1 MINNTLFNRVYLL
14 FILLNTQC
22 LTLKL
27 RSIQLNMYMTTSFDF
42 CMRYL
47 TRNSMTGCSSHKSGN
62 RGRLIDISSLNQLL
76 SYKYSY
82 PIIVLVPSRKDILDF
97 AIFHAPMI
105 VGILIDGKIMNTT
118 NNHHF
123 TEVNNCPENLI
134 DLSISTNCSIRKNKY
149 GIDFRGIS
157 IDKPIFLLTNQ
168 TIVDDLRKISYL
180 YNQQQISKGK
190 YINVHMKSYAYGIKN
205 AQICNRRSKST
216 YFGEAYFK
224 HYSIKCRSP
233 MINIVWSIF
242 NAISIKNTRPPKSV
256 IIFYTKFDFFS
267 IFQPTNAGAQS
278 TAFGVVTLFGLAWL
292 LGRINLSQLL
302 ISNNNNKDIVFLF
315 INGENWNYYGTL
327 ELSKIILEKRFPY
340 KIDKSS
346 NEDNLHPIESEHID
360 IMINIDQLGIN
371 HNHTYILYDNTHP
384 FLEKFKE
391 VSSTSITFEQISNR
405 LNSLNDFRLLNIS
418 TLAILTNAYENM
430 NPFYNSYQDTLI
442 HIKDYSSIEYHIYIL
457 LKTIC
462 SYFNLL
468 ICVNELS
475 IDIKQILNDRI
486 QALFDCFLRSN
497 CSNLILK
504 TNETSIFYF
513 KEILNNMKEK
523 FSFLQPVL
531 HQSDVKK
538 YINNHFFDASSYIHD
553 ILLNWIAIRTTN
565 ISEILCNEIGDIF
578 QYKIYQKSTETCL
591 YGSVNSI
598 NLIRNID
605 ELIDD
610 RIIFTS
616 NYDEPELL
624 VYMIDE
630 TKKDII
636 MLICGI
642 ILFICGFILTYFLKN
657 LLSVIV
663 NNEDTF

>member
-1 MINNTLFNRVYLL
+1 
-14 FILLNTQC
+14 
-22 LTLKL
+22 
-27 RSIQLNMYMTTSFDF
+27 
-42 CMRYL
+42 
-47 TRNSMTGCSSHKSGN
+47 
-62 RGRLIDISSLNQLL
+62 
-76 SYKYSY
+76 
-82 PIIVLVPSRKDILDF
+82 
-97 AIFHAPMI
+97 
-105 VGILIDGKIMNTT
+105 
-118 NNHHF
+118 
-123 TEVNNCPENLI
+123 
-134 DLSISTNCSIRKNKY
+134 
-149 GIDFRGIS
+149 
-157 IDKPIFLLTNQ
+157 
-168 TIVDDLRKISYL
+168 
-180 YNQQQISKGK
+180 
-190 YINVHMKSYAYGIKN
+190 
-205 AQICNRRSKST
+205 
-216 YFGEAYFK
+216 EAYFK